1 MKIIKN
7 NLTFIKYFIS
17 AGLSFAIDLLFFT
30 IFEIFFKN
38 IKYHIYISTALARII
53 SSFFNY
59 LLNRNIVFDKKD
71 GNIDKKSLTGYYLLV
86 VIQLFVSAT
95 LVSVLC
101 SIITINSTLVKIPVD
116 VAIFIV
122 NYFIQKKIIFKKS

>member
-95 LVSVLC
+95 LVSILC
-101 SIITINSTLVKIPVD
+101 SIIDINSTLVKIPVD